1 MSGVWV
7 GGVIRLRHWAN
18 LGGSLSSSL
27 SFICG
32 FGGHICIICLGCVL
46 NFLIDLFALLM
57 IMDRSNTY
65 IIVYCDL
72 LIHLTVTDNVS
83 AIGCAN
89 SLGGIVVL
97 ITTTWLGGFSPA
109 ADWLLFG
116 IGCILRLQFS
126 SVWAR
131 IGTIF
136 ITVHDWSV
144 SGEAFVG
151 CVCSSRDST
160 SLLLASFLV
169 SEFQIHPS
177 HTRHYLIVY
186 FTYHIGIFDV

>member
-1 MSGVWV
+1 
-7 GGVIRLRHWAN
+7 
-18 LGGSLSSSL
+18 L

-72 LIHLTVTDNVS
+72 LIHLTVTDNMS
-83 AIGCAN
+83 AISCVN

-109 ADWLLFG
+109 AHWLLFG

-131 IGTIF
+131 IGTIL
-136 ITVHDWSV
+136 ITVHD
-144 SGEAFVG
+144 
-151 CVCSSRDST
+151 
-160 SLLLASFLV
+160 
-169 SEFQIHPS
+169 
-177 HTRHYLIVY
+177 
-186 FTYHIGIFDV
+186 